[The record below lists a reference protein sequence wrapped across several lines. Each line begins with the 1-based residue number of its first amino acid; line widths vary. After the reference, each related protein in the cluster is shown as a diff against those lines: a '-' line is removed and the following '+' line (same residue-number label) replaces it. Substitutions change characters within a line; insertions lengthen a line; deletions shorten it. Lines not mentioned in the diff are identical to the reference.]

1 MALRINYNYESIAS
15 QRNLSTSQSN
25 YGRAIEQLSS
35 GLRINKAA
43 DDAAG
48 LAVSEKL
55 KNQVRGLNQ
64 AQRNAQDGISL
75 LQTAEGALNETH
87 SLLGRMRELA
97 VQSANDTLSN
107 SDRLHIQDEVNQLLS
122 EVDRIA
128 SSTQFNKINLLNG
141 SASAVALHIGA
152 NKETGVN
159 DNEIAVAIAAS
170 DTTTL
175 AINTLGTTATITT
188 QSGANSAISALDA
201 AIENISTSRGKIG
214 AYQNR
219 LESTI
224 NSLGVATE
232 NAGASNSR
240 IRDADVAQSVSEMV
254 RNQILQQSTMAVLAQ
269 ANQAPQMALQLLK

>member
-1 MALRINYNYESIAS
+1 
-15 QRNLSTSQSN
+15 
-25 YGRAIEQLSS
+25 
-35 GLRINKAA
+35 
-43 DDAAG
+43 
-48 LAVSEKL
+48 
-55 KNQVRGLNQ
+55 
-64 AQRNAQDGISL
+64 
-75 LQTAEGALNETH
+75 NETH

-141 SASAVALHIGA
+141 AASAVSLHIGA

-175 AINTLGTTATITT
+175 AINTLGTSATITT

-201 AIENISTSRGKIG
+201 AIETISTTRGKIG

-232 NAGASNSR
+232 NAGAANSR